1 MPSLKDLKI
10 RINTVKSTQKIT
22 SAMKMVASAK
32 LKKAQ
37 EKAESGRP
45 YATKMSS
52 IVSTLAS
59 KVNKGS
65 GPKLLFGNNS
75 DKNILLV
82 AISADR
88 GLCGGF
94 NNNISKEVRRRVKEL
109 ENDGKIVK
117 LILVGRKVG
126 SVLKREMGDRIIGSF
141 TGIQGDNLTFT
152 KVSPVSLQILSL
164 FEENNVDKVE
174 MLYNRFQSVISQVV
188 TKKQLIPAEVSDEK
202 IEEEG
207 QQTTYEYEPEEEI
220 ILNDLLPRNLSTQI
234 YSALLE
240 SSAGE
245 LAARMTAMDNAT
257 RNAGELID
265 RLTLEYNRTRQ
276 AFITKELIEIISGA
290 EAV

>member
-1 MPSLKDLKI
+1 M
-10 RINTVKSTQKIT
+10 
-22 SAMKMVASAK
+22 
-32 LKKAQ
+32 
-37 EKAESGRP
+37 
-45 YATKMSS
+45 
-52 IVSTLAS
+52 
-59 KVNKGS
+59 
-65 GPKLLFGNNS
+65 
-75 DKNILLV
+75 
-82 AISADR
+82 
-88 GLCGGF
+88 
-94 NNNISKEVRRRVKEL
+94 
-109 ENDGKIVK
+109 
-117 LILVGRKVG
+117 
-126 SVLKREMGDRIIGSF
+126 
-141 TGIQGDNLTFT
+141 
-152 KVSPVSLQILSL
+152 QILSL

-257 RNAGELID
+257 RNANDMID
-265 RLTLEYNRTRQ
+265 NLTLFYNRSRQ
-276 AFITKELIEIISGA
+276 ALITKELIEIISGA

>member
-202 IEEEG
+202 IEEED